1 MKKIVLTLLKDEKR
15 RADLKVKFPFSYD
28 FFDFFY
34 AFDKNIAQRYRE
46 NYHVKKM
53 MTLSE
58 ISCSLGHL
66 EILDNFLESLQ
77 KSIFILEDDIIGN
90 DDDLIRIDSLVNDL
104 KGEFILFVG
113 GLNGLKGRK
122 FLYGNIVDE
131 NQKIYKIPYI
141 YHSYIARTC
150 CYIITRGI
158 ATKISKKQHNFLDYA
173 DNWGQL
179 LDAEDNVFFCDILQH
194 PIDLSVSH
202 IEIERLNA
210 RGQGFISKLL
220 KAGIFVSLYWVFR
233 KLFTRIIALLLGYRK
248 I

>member
-15 RADLKVKFPFSYD
+15 RRNLKVKFPYFFD

-34 AFDKNIAQRYRE
+34 AFDKRIAQEYRE
-46 NYHVKKM
+46 KHCVKKI

-66 EILDNFLESLQ
+66 KILDNFLESSQ
-77 KSIFILEDDIIGN
+77 KSILILEDDIIGN
-90 DDDLIRIDSLVNDL
+90 DDDLIKIDSIVDNL

-122 FLYGNIVDE
+122 SLYGIVIDE
-131 NQKIYKIPYI
+131 DQKIFKIPYI
-141 YHSYIARTC
+141 YHSYLARTC
-150 CYIITRGI
+150 CYIVTKGV
-158 ATKISKKQHNFLDYA
+158 AAKISKKQHNFLDFA

-179 LDAEDNVFFCDILQH
+179 LDAKDNVFFCDILQH
-194 PIDLSVSH
+194 PMDLSDSH
-202 IEIERLNA
+202 IERERLNA
-210 RGQGFISKLL
+210 RGKGLISKIL
-220 KAGIFVSLYWVFR
+220 KSGIFANIYWICR
-233 KLFTRIIALLLGYRK
+233 KFFTRIIALLLRHRK